1 MRLRG
6 LHGWMGPLVLFGAA
20 CGGNVVVD
28 GLASGTG
35 GTPSSTSTGG
45 AISSTTSITAS
56 STTSTSGTTI
66 TSTGTGTSSGA
77 PCLTSCSDGLTTGIM
92 PCDGLA
98 FTTYT
103 ALVACACKSTSCGAE
118 CKPDLCSFQPVSG
131 SCLACMSEQ
140 CMPEL
145 ADCKAH

>member
-6 LHGWMGPLVLFGAA
+6 LHGWMGPLALFGAA

-28 GLASGTG
+28 GLGSGTG
-35 GTPSSTSTGG
+35 GAPSSTSTG
-45 AISSTTSITAS
+45 AATSSTTSFTAS
-56 STTSTSGTTI
+56 STSSTGGTTM
-66 TSTGTGTSSGA
+66 TSTGTGNSSGA
-77 PCLTSCSDGLTTGIM
+77 PCLTTCGAGLMTGIM

-98 FTTYT
+98 FTSYT
-103 ALVACACKSTSCGAE
+103 ALVACACKSPGCGPE
-118 CKPDLCSFQPVSG
+118 CKPDLCSFQPVSP
-131 SCLACMSEQ
+131 SCLSCMADM